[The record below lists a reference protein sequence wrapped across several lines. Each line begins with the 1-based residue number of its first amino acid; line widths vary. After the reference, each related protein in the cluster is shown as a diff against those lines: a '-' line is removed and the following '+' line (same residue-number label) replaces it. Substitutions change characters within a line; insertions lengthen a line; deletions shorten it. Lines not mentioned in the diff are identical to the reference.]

1 MNELLNKLSE
11 YHFVQSLVPGM
22 IFTYCSKMFYEIN
35 FLTDKPIYDFCVILI
50 IGLIISRIGS
60 IIVEP
65 LLKKIKILNF
75 CNYSDYIKAS
85 QNDSTIEKLSETNN
99 LYRVIIATFFILIV
113 EKFYFILSEKIVWL
127 ADWSYL
133 LLSVLLIVLFVF
145 SYRKQTNF
153 INQRIKEALDKTE

>member
-35 FLTDKPIYDFCVILI
+35 FLTDKPVYDFIVILI

-65 LLKKIKILNF
+65 MLRKTKILNF
-75 CNYSDYIKAS
+75 CKYSNYIEAS
-85 QNDSTIEKLSETNN
+85 QKDSIIKNLSETNN
-99 LYRVIIATFFILIV
+99 LYRVIIATFLVLLV
-113 EKFYFILSEKIVWL
+113 EKLYIFLAEKFTWLNDWFYLII
-127 ADWSYL
+127 
-133 LLSVLLIVLFVF
+133 SVLLIVLFIF
-145 SYRKQTNF
+145 SYRKQTNY
-153 INQRIKEALDKTE
+153 IKQRVDKALDKSE